1 MKKVVLITN
10 YFHFKQEKESNR
22 YRILA
27 DMIFREGNIELEIIT
42 SSFYQRTKTF
52 RQNKDELAA
61 SVNYKV
67 KFIDEPGYVKNVS
80 FKRLRTSKIFAK
92 NTLKYLKSQ
101 PLPDLIYQ
109 VVPTLDVA
117 DAVTKFARKNGIPV
131 VIDIQDL
138 WPEAFKMAINI
149 PVVSNLLFYP
159 LKRKADR
166 IYKSADAICAV
177 SKSYVDRALSVNKKC
192 REGHAVFIGINLST
206 FDENAKKAKRD
217 GDGLKLVYCGSLE
230 KSYDIITVID
240 ALSMMDNPPQF
251 VVIGD
256 GSFRNK
262 FENYANEKNVDVVFT
277 GYLPYGEMCKK
288 MCECDITINPIIGES
303 IASIINKH
311 GDYAAAG
318 LPVINT
324 QNSEEY
330 RKLVEEYNM
339 GYNCKSG
346 DAADIAEKINL
357 LVGNKE
363 LRTEMGRNARRA
375 AEEKFNRDKTYN
387 ELVAVIQGLL

>member
-1 MKKVVLITN
+1 
-10 YFHFKQEKESNR
+10 
-22 YRILA
+22 
-27 DMIFREGNIELEIIT
+27 MIFREGNIELEIIT

-262 FENYANEKNVDVVFT
+262 FENYANEKNVDAVFT
-277 GYLPYGEMCKK
+277 GYLPYGEMCKN